1 MKRQPTDLEDIFA
14 NDVTDK
20 GVVSKIY
27 RQLMMLNS
35 IKTNNPITKW
45 QKT

>member
-35 IKTNNPITKW
+35 IKKKKKKINK
-45 QKT
+45 